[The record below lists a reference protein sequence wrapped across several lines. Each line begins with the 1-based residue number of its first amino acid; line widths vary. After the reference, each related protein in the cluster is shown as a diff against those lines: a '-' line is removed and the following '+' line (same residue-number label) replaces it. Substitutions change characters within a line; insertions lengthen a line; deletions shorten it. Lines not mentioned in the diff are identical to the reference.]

1 MQTRYWSSRN
11 KDDKVCMKNR
21 KYILGLQFIFV
32 LLLFGMDQWTKKNI
46 HVLNQIFSYWISFQ
60 EVKNTGV
67 VLGFLGQE
75 SDFLNIV
82 GVNTLGAVLI
92 LIYALFFYYNRT
104 NRIWIHFGVAFVFAG
119 IFGNWFDRFTNHYVI
134 DFLVITITA
143 NTKLVINLADIYIW
157 LGFVMIVSQGKYFEN
172 IFSKLSFAGQKTITY
187 MQLKNKFYNVFGVL
201 VLKTGFIIF
210 VFSYSF
216 LKVVLS
222 LNQFNLKPEIENQI
236 LDIYWWSFLSL
247 ITFIAVLY
255 WLAAQLVVQR
265 IIVSNQNVQE

>member
-1 MQTRYWSSRN
+1 
-11 KDDKVCMKNR
+11 MKNR
-21 KYILGLQFIFV
+21 KYILGLQFVFV

-104 NRIWIHFGVAFVFAG
+104 NRLWIHCGVTFVFAG

-143 NTKLVINLADIYIW
+143 NTKIVINLADIYIW
-157 LGFVMIVSQGKYFEN
+157 LGFVMIVSHGKYFEN
-172 IFSKLSFAGQKTITY
+172 FFSKLSFAGQKTITH
-187 MQLKNKFYNVFGVL
+187 MQLKNKFYNVFSVL
-201 VLKTGFIIF
+201 ALKTGFIIF

-255 WLAAQLVVQR
+255 WLVAQLVVQR
-265 IIVSNQNVQE
+265 IIVSNQNAQE